1 MDLFA
6 KTAGVQI
13 YDTAKEK
20 GVYPY
25 FHELCSG
32 QNTVVDMEGK
42 KTGDLGLFSYNQGE

>member
-42 KTGDLGLFSYNQGE
+42 KTIMIGSNNY